1 MACRNRWFTWVYLL
15 KMGGFSMANCECHN
29 QMDPMSL
36 DTTPS
41 TFRNLRAFVAH
52 PFSSLVD
59 SMPMK
64 HYYCTGLHENVG
76 LSVKINGMRRRF
88 QLLMRN
94 VARCSWT
101 NLPQPRLLRRCNI
114 CGDIPIY
121 TPKSKSSSSYEFT
134 WSSKKK
140 RPDKKHPA
148 GFIRGCS
155 GREP

>member
-1 MACRNRWFTWVYLL
+1 MAHRNRWFTWVYLL

-64 HYYCTGLHENVG
+64 HYYCTGLHENVAG
-76 LSVKINGMRRRF
+76 NHAY
-88 QLLMRN
+88 Q
-94 VARCSWT
+94 
-101 NLPQPRLLRRCNI
+101 
-114 CGDIPIY
+114 
-121 TPKSKSSSSYEFT
+121 SKSMECADVSSFLWEMWPGVHELISHSPGYFDAAT
-134 WSSKKK
+134 YVVISPYIPKNLRVHQVMNPPGLRKKK
-140 RPDKKHPA
+140 TA
-148 GFIRGCS
+148 G
-155 GREP
+155 